1 MASELQCGPG
11 SLGDIHQ
18 GISRSQTARG
28 PHLLRPFCV
37 DNYEYR
43 LTSLTLYI
51 VFEISFLSGCPG
63 IPGARAKRLTG
74 GFFLVIHGY

>member
-1 MASELQCGPG
+1 MAS
-11 SLGDIHQ
+11 DIMSYNVVQDHE

-51 VFEISFLSGCPG
+51 VYETSFLQVVRVSPAPG
-63 IPGARAKRLTG
+63 L
-74 GFFLVIHGY
+74 L